1 MQHCNTI
8 TQPNKCRTN
17 DSCDIWETVITSFIY
32 VYKMSKMNACA
43 SAKEINGVLCNF
55 FLRNFN
61 LVLNIDGSNAAF
73 HTQWSCNSSRAHA
86 VFAIIFSLGD
96 CIRGAAQWGT
106 SPVWLSFDTDGAEWK
121 QKVQPRCPSI
131 SPVVQPTS
139 ALPFHLP
146 NIAFVRKSFT
156 LRQKQK
162 SILEQNDRFETTSF
176 VVGDPQRLQQ
186 TT

>member
-1 MQHCNTI
+1 M
-8 TQPNKCRTN
+8 
-17 DSCDIWETVITSFIY
+17 
-32 VYKMSKMNACA
+32 
-43 SAKEINGVLCNF
+43 
-55 FLRNFN
+55 
-61 LVLNIDGSNAAF
+61 VLNIDGSDTAF
-73 HTQWSCNSSRAHA
+73 HTQWSWNSSRAHA
-86 VFAIIFSLGD
+86 VFPVIFSLGD

-162 SILEQNDRFETTSF
+162 SILEQTGLKQQVLLLSTLIGSSKQRRKLRAKKVGITYGLTWQLVEQMLRF
-176 VVGDPQRLQQ
+176 
-186 TT
+186 